1 MDFMRLFRRYAPRN
15 DAPPDFLQNHQ
26 KNPEKSVGKGKG
38 IRENKGAMGI
48 FQSTIQYLKEYI
60 LFNPVAWG
68 IAAVVIWIV
77 GSAFIKAWRGKNEE
91 DDGKV

>member
-1 MDFMRLFRRYAPRN
+1 
-15 DAPPDFLQNHQ
+15 
-26 KNPEKSVGKGKG
+26 
-38 IRENKGAMGI
+38 MGI

-60 LFNPVAWG
+60 LFNPLVWG

-91 DDGKV
+91 DDDEV

>member
-1 MDFMRLFRRYAPRN
+1 MDFMRLLRRYAPRN
-15 DAPPDFLQNHQ
+15 DATPDFLRNHQ
-26 KNPEKSVGKGKG
+26 KNPEKSVGKEKR
-38 IRENKGAMGI
+38 ISENKGAMGI

-60 LFNPVAWG
+60 LFNPVVWG

>member
-1 MDFMRLFRRYAPRN
+1 MEYFR
-15 DAPPDFLQNHQ
+15 
-26 KNPEKSVGKGKG
+26 
-38 IRENKGAMGI
+38 
-48 FQSTIQYLKEYI
+48 STLQYLKEYI
-60 LFNPVAWG
+60 LFNPVVWG

>member
-1 MDFMRLFRRYAPRN
+1 
-15 DAPPDFLQNHQ
+15 
-26 KNPEKSVGKGKG
+26 
-38 IRENKGAMGI
+38 MGI

-60 LFNPVAWG
+60 LFNPVVWG

-91 DDGKV
+91 DDSKV

>member
-1 MDFMRLFRRYAPRN
+1 
-15 DAPPDFLQNHQ
+15 
-26 KNPEKSVGKGKG
+26 
-38 IRENKGAMGI
+38 MGI

-60 LFNPVAWG
+60 LFNPVVWG

-91 DDGKV
+91 DDGEI